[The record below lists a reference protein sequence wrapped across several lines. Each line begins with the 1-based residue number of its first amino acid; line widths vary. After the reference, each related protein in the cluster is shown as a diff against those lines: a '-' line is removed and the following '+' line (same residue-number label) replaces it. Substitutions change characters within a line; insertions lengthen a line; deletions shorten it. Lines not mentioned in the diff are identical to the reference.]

1 MEIRFT
7 ETFLKWFRKLRDP
20 IARRAINARLTRLS
34 ATGLFGDVKR
44 LGRVSEM
51 RIDAGPGYRL
61 YYTIRG
67 SEIVFILAGGDKS
80 TQQKDFQLAN
90 LLAEQD
96 FDFE

>member
-1 MEIRFT
+1 MPDLPGFQQQGCLEMS
-7 ETFLKWFRKLRDP
+7 K
-20 IARRAINARLTRLS
+20 
-34 ATGLFGDVKR
+34 GM
-44 LGRVSEM
+44 GRVSEM

-90 LLAEQD
+90 LLADQD